1 VPASEDRLEVG
12 WIGKAHGLRGEVV
25 VHPVSNRPERFAAG
39 SVVEVAGV
47 ARRIESSRPQGDKYV
62 VRFEGVTDRD
72 GAERLRGAQLTGEP
86 LGEAP
91 EGELWVHEV
100 IGSEVVDRA
109 GTVLGR
115 VEAIEANPASDLMVL
130 DGGALVPMVFVVEQE
145 PGRVVVDVPEGLL
158 DL

>member
-1 VPASEDRLEVG
+1 MPATDDRLEVG
-12 WIGKAHGLRGEVV
+12 WVGKAHGLRGEVV

-39 SVVEVAGV
+39 SVVDVAGV
-47 ARRIESSRPQGDKYV
+47 PRRIETSRAQGDKYV

-72 GAERLRGAQLTGEP
+72 AAERLRGARLTGEP

-91 EGELWVHEV
+91 EGEVWVHEV

-145 PGRVVVDVPEGLL
+145 RGRVVVDVPEGLL

>member
-1 VPASEDRLEVG
+1 VPAPEDRLEVG
-12 WIGKAHGLRGEVV
+12 WVGKAHGLRGEVV
-25 VHPVSNRPERFAAG
+25 VHAVSNRPERFAAG
-39 SVVEVAGV
+39 SVVAVAGV
-47 ARRIESSRPQGDKYV
+47 PRRIETSRAQGDKYV
-62 VRFEGVTDRD
+62 VRFEGVDDRD
-72 GAERLRGAQLTGEP
+72 AAERLRGARLTGEP

-91 EGELWVHEV
+91 EGEVWVHEV

-130 DGGALVPMVFVVEQE
+130 DGGALVPMVFVVEQA